1 MRTSSAGSAL
11 DIGTTGAG
19 AGDGDGAGDGAVAV
33 AGAGASAGAGG
44 GGAGAGDP
52 RHSIETQVFITSLCQ
67 RPPGQPLESEF

>member
-19 AGDGDGAGDGAVAV
+19 AGTGAV
-33 AGAGASAGAGG
+33 AGAVAGG
-44 GGAGAGDP
+44 GAGDP